1 MLFMATLQDL
11 RSDRQPEF
19 TQLDLE
25 LAFADSDT
33 IMAMM
38 ERLMADVFAKVRCA
52 ACRFC
57 SVRVWSSSFLA
68 EQPVCDTPAEA

>member
-1 MLFMATLQDL
+1 MLLMEFTQDL

-38 ERLMADVFAKVRCA
+38 ERLMAAIFARVRCA
-52 ACRFC
+52 AHRFC
-57 SVRVWSSSFLA
+57 SARVWSSSSFSG
-68 EQPVCDTPAEA
+68 QH